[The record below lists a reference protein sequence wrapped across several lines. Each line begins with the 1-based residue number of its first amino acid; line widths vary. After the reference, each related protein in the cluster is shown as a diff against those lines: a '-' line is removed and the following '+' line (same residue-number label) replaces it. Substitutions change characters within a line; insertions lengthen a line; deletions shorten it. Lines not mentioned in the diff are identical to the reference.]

1 MNPLTYV
8 IINGAV
14 VVLVWTGA
22 IRVNSGYITQG
33 EVVAH
38 GKLYVPDFSRTY
50 KNLLTLLLIL
60 INLLRVETAFR
71 RFLNYSH
78 PSQIMR

>member
-33 EVVAH
+33 EVVA
-38 GKLYVPDFSRTY
+38 LVNYMSQIFSGTY
-50 KNLLTLLLIL
+50 KTCKS
-60 INLLRVETAFR
+60 
-71 RFLNYSH
+71 YYQH
-78 PSQIMR
+78 